1 MREWPRGGGSSVPS
15 RREDVSSALS
25 FASKVDVERAGKS
38 GEEPPAPSRKT
49 HTTAAQQRGAAVI
62 VRARRRAENCPKEMK
77 SSDVQSEIMDNPD
90 TVWGFS

>member
-49 HTTAAQQRGAAVI
+49 HTTAAQQRGA
-62 VRARRRAENCPKEMK
+62 RRSSSARGAAPKTAQRK
-77 SSDVQSEIMDNPD
+77 
-90 TVWGFS
+90 